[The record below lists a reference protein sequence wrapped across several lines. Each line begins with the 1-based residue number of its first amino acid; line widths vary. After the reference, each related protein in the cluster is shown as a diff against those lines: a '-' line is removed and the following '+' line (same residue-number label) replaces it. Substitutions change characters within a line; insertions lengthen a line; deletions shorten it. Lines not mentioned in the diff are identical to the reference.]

1 MYEGRCIARPPARQ
15 SAGMTQIIKRPALL
29 TPIRSTRGCESR
41 ERERKSDNDISAGER
56 NGKPAIM
63 SRGWRGGVH
72 CFPGRGEAE
81 IWGYEFLCAVWDVFC
96 FWRRLEGLVELDW
109 GEGRRDGFGLSGREM
124 AWNWP
129 MVFKGW
135 WGLSEL

>member
-1 MYEGRCIARPPARQ
+1 M
-15 SAGMTQIIKRPALL
+15 
-29 TPIRSTRGCESR
+29 
-41 ERERKSDNDISAGER
+41 
-56 NGKPAIM
+56 
-63 SRGWRGGVH
+63 
-72 CFPGRGEAE
+72 
-81 IWGYEFLCAVWDVFC
+81 
-96 FWRRLEGLVELDW
+96 ELDW